1 MRRYL
6 EIGIL
11 VAAAAAGAEF
21 GLSLA
26 WAFVLGGICLV
37 LLVEM
42 SSRFGAVTKQTVV
55 TAMRSRFGFEL
66 CAIPLAAML
75 LVCLM
80 VLGMELVGCSVALE
94 LATGIAFR
102 GWGALVALGVWL
114 LLWTARFKLLEW
126 VVFALG
132 LTSFV
137 FLGVALWLAP
147 SGHELAAGLVP
158 HLPAENAG
166 RWGFLAAV
174 ILGASISPFLF
185 YFYEGKSKRFALG
198 GIGIGTILSIA
209 TLVVAARVLPHGVKI
224 ESYDQLPAMLEVPLG
239 RWGYRAFV
247 AALGIACYGAAA
259 ETALVAAHLVAQALG
274 WNFAKTERPR
284 NNARFALVYTLAI
297 VVSSIVVLAGADPI
311 SLTLVAMAL
320 SAVTLPVAVFPFLL
334 LMNDARFLG
343 DKKNRLGGNLVVA
356 AIVTLAVVLSIVTI
370 PLEIRGG

>member
-42 SSRFGAVTKQTVV
+42 SSRFGAVAKQTVV
-55 TAMRSRFGFEL
+55 AAMRSRFGFNF

-80 VLGMELVGCSVALE
+80 VLAMELTGCAVALE
-94 LATGIAFR
+94 LGTGIPFR
-102 GWGALVALGVWL
+102 AWGALAAFGVWL
-114 LLWTARFKLLEW
+114 VLWTARFKLLEY
-126 VVFALG
+126 VVAFFG

-137 FLGVALWLAP
+137 FLGVALWLGP
-147 SGHELAAGLVP
+147 PWRELAAGLVP
-158 HLPAENAG
+158 AMPAVNAG

-185 YFYEGKSKRFALG
+185 YFYEGKSKRLALG
-198 GIGIGTILSIA
+198 TIGFGTVLSVA
-209 TLVVAARVLPHGVKI
+209 TLVVAALVLRHGVKI
-224 ESYDQLPAMLEVPLG
+224 ESYEQLPALLEAPLG
-239 RWGYRAFV
+239 KWGYRAFV
-247 AALGIACYGAAA
+247 AALGFACYGAAA

-274 WNFAKTERPR
+274 WNFGKTERPR
-284 NNARFALVYTLAI
+284 QNARFALVYTVAI
-297 VVSSIVVLAGADPI
+297 VISSIVVLAGVNPI
-311 SLTLVAMAL
+311 DLTLVAMAL
-320 SAVTLPVAVFPFLL
+320 SALTLPVAVFPFLV

-343 DKKNRLGGNLVVA
+343 EQKNRLGGNIVVA
-356 AIVTLAVVLSIVTI
+356 AIVALAVVLSIVTI

>member
-11 VAAAAAGAEF
+11 VAAAASGAEF

-26 WAFVLGGICLV
+26 WAFVLGGLCLV

-55 TAMRSRFGFEL
+55 TAMRSRFGFEVS
-66 CAIPLAAML
+66 AVPLAAML

-80 VLGMELVGCSVALE
+80 VLGMELAGCAVALE

-102 GWGALVALGVWL
+102 AWAALAAFGVWL
-114 LLWTARFKLLEW
+114 LLWTARFKLLER
-126 VVFALG
+126 VVVVLG

-137 FLGVALWLAP
+137 FLGVALWLGP
-147 SGHELAAGLVP
+147 SWSELGAGLVP
-158 HLPAENAG
+158 DPPAQNAG

-185 YFYEGKSKRFALG
+185 YFYEGPNKRFALG
-198 GIGIGTILSIA
+198 GIGIGTILSLA
-209 TLVVAARVLPHGVKI
+209 TLVVAARVFPRGVQM
-224 ESYDQLPAMLEVPLG
+224 ESYEQLPVMLEAPLG
-239 RWGYRAFV
+239 RWGFRAFV

-311 SLTLVAMAL
+311 SLTLVAMAI
-320 SAVTLPVAVFPFLL
+320 SAVMLPVAVFPFLL

-370 PLEIRGG
+370 PLEIRRG

>member
-1 MRRYL
+1 
-6 EIGIL
+6 
-11 VAAAAAGAEF
+11 
-21 GLSLA
+21 
-26 WAFVLGGICLV
+26 
-37 LLVEM
+37 
-42 SSRFGAVTKQTVV
+42 
-55 TAMRSRFGFEL
+55 
-66 CAIPLAAML
+66 
-75 LVCLM
+75 M
-80 VLGMELVGCSVALE
+80 VLGMELTGCAVALE

-126 VVFALG
+126 VVVVLG
-132 LTSFV
+132 FTSFV
-137 FLGVALWLAP
+137 FLGVALWLGP
-147 SGHELAAGLVP
+147 PWRELAGGLLP
-158 HLPAENAG
+158 DLPAANAG

-185 YFYEGKSKRFALG
+185 YFYEGTNKRLALG
-198 GIGIGTILSIA
+198 AIGVGTVLSLA

-224 ESYDQLPAMLEVPLG
+224 ESYEQLPAMLAAPLG
-239 RWGYRAFV
+239 QWGFRAFV

-297 VVSSIVVLAGADPI
+297 VVASIVVLAGVDPV

-320 SAVTLPVAVFPFLL
+320 SALTLPVVVFPFLV
-334 LMNDARFLG
+334 LMNDSRVLG
-343 DKKNRLGGNLVVA
+343 DRKNRLGGNIVVA
-356 AIVTLAVVLSIVTI
+356 AIVTLAVVLSLVTS

>member
-55 TAMRSRFGFEL
+55 TAMRSRFGIEL
-66 CAIPLAAML
+66 CALPLAAML

-80 VLGMELVGCSVALE
+80 VLGMELAGCALALE
-94 LATGIAFR
+94 LVTGIPFR
-102 GWGALVALGVWL
+102 AWGALVAFGVWL

-126 VVFALG
+126 VVVVLG

-137 FLGVALWLAP
+137 FLGVALWLGPLWA
-147 SGHELAAGLVP
+147 ELGSGLVP
-158 HLPAENAG
+158 RLPAQNAG

-185 YFYEGKSKRFALG
+185 YFYEGTKKRLALG

-224 ESYDQLPAMLEVPLG
+224 ESYEQLPAMLEAPLG
-239 RWGYRAFV
+239 RWGFRAF
-247 AALGIACYGAAA
+247 AGALGIACYGAAA

-297 VVSSIVVLAGADPI
+297 VVSSIVVLAGANPI
-311 SLTLVAMAL
+311 DLTMVAMAL
-320 SAVTLPVAVFPFLL
+320 SAITLPVAVFPFLL
-334 LMNDARFLG
+334 LMNDPRFLG
-343 DKKNRLGGNLVVA
+343 DQKNRLGGNIVVA